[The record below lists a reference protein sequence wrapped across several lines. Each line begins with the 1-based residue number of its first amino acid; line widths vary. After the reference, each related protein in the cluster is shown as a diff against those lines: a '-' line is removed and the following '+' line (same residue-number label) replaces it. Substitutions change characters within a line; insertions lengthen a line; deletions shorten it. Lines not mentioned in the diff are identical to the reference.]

1 MKDSIFSER
10 AYTKEDICDQ
20 ISSRLTFFIVIELFW
35 KIFYCLKRQSIFFPW
50 EMWFQKVFVC
60 NQDSL
65 RSVQVEIWGKWMI
78 IIQPTMKVLKV
89 SELTDLKQKQEY
101 YYHLK
106 EQLTASLGIC
116 SIHAKKT
123 QLFATVGE
131 VENEDIRL

>member
-1 MKDSIFSER
+1 
-10 AYTKEDICDQ
+10 
-20 ISSRLTFFIVIELFW
+20 
-35 KIFYCLKRQSIFFPW
+35 
-50 EMWFQKVFVC
+50 
-60 NQDSL
+60 
-65 RSVQVEIWGKWMI
+65 
-78 IIQPTMKVLKV
+78 MKVLEV

>member
-1 MKDSIFSER
+1 
-10 AYTKEDICDQ
+10 
-20 ISSRLTFFIVIELFW
+20 
-35 KIFYCLKRQSIFFPW
+35 
-50 EMWFQKVFVC
+50 
-60 NQDSL
+60 
-65 RSVQVEIWGKWMI
+65 MI

-101 YYHLK
+101 YYHSK

>member
-1 MKDSIFSER
+1 
-10 AYTKEDICDQ
+10 
-20 ISSRLTFFIVIELFW
+20 
-35 KIFYCLKRQSIFFPW
+35 
-50 EMWFQKVFVC
+50 
-60 NQDSL
+60 
-65 RSVQVEIWGKWMI
+65 MI
-78 IIQPTMKVLKV
+78 IIQPTMKVLEV

-131 VENEDIRL
+131 VENEDIRLQTKVLLNHQIYDHSFKI